1 MWSRRVEPAP
11 ERSERSKRVTGNR
24 KLNDCIGEPECSEE
38 PRLRSG
44 PSGESAQSLAWGL
57 PSCWPSPQRLT
68 PSPTFD
74 TSSGLARALVWRDA
88 DVMDYRRL
96 PSRSMDASAAPLELE
111 EAPVGTESLSSVVPG
126 DDLATFLKQ
135 SETAAF
141 IVIRNDDIAYEGYS
155 TATTGTQ
162 P

>member
-1 MWSRRVEPAP
+1 MFRR
-11 ERSERSKRVTGNR
+11 
-24 KLNDCIGEPECSEE
+24 
-38 PRLRSG
+38 
-44 PSGESAQSLAWGL
+44 AQAAIR
-57 PSCWPSPQRLT
+57 PQRRIRSILGLGLAVLLALPAT
-68 PSPTFD
+68 AYTVAYFST

-111 EAPVGTESLSSVVPG
+111 EAVGTESLSSLVPG

-141 IVIRNDDIAYEGYS
+141 MVIRDDDIAYEGYINGDDGHS
-155 TATTGTQ
+155 TVNSFSVAKSFISTLVGIAIDEG
-162 P
+162 PLAASMIP

>member
-1 MWSRRVEPAP
+1 MFRR
-11 ERSERSKRVTGNR
+11 
-24 KLNDCIGEPECSEE
+24 
-38 PRLRSG
+38 
-44 PSGESAQSLAWGL
+44 AQAAIR
-57 PSCWPSPQRLT
+57 PQRRIRSILGLGLAVLLALPAT
-68 PSPTFD
+68 AYTVAYFST
-74 TSSGLARALVWRDA
+74 TSSGLARTLVWRDA

-135 SETAAF
+135 SETAVF

-155 TATTGTQ
+155 MATTATQ

>member
-1 MWSRRVEPAP
+1 MFRR
-11 ERSERSKRVTGNR
+11 
-24 KLNDCIGEPECSEE
+24 
-38 PRLRSG
+38 
-44 PSGESAQSLAWGL
+44 AQAAIR
-57 PSCWPSPQRLT
+57 PQRRIRSILGLGLAVLLALPAT
-68 PSPTFD
+68 AYTVAYFST